1 MIVVDSNVIAYLYLP
16 GEFTASAEALLVHD
30 AAWAAPPL
38 WRSELRNI
46 LMGYV
51 RRGSLSV
58 EQALAIQ
65 REAEAL
71 LAPGEAD
78 VDSEAVLRLAAAS
91 GCTAYDCEFVAL
103 AQALS
108 VPLITMDRALLKAFP
123 EVTRALSEAKA
134 FKPLLLDPEALFE
147 RPELPRG
154 KVRRRD
160 DPGRTDG

>member
-1 MIVVDSNVIAYLYLP
+1 VIVVDTNVIVYLYLP
-16 GEFTASAEALLVHD
+16 GEFTAAAEALLESD
-30 AAWAAPPL
+30 PEWAAPLL

-51 RRGSLSV
+51 RRGGLDV

-78 VDSEAVLRLAAAS
+78 VDSEAVLRLAAQS

-103 AQALS
+103 AQKLA
-108 VPLITMDRALLKAFP
+108 VTLITMDRALLRAFP
-123 EVTRALSEAKA
+123 EMAQALVERKA
-134 FKPLLLDPEALFE
+134 LNDLLSAAESHADMSV
-147 RPELPRG
+147 RPRG
-154 KVRRRD
+154 RARRRS
-160 DPGRTDG
+160 DPDLN